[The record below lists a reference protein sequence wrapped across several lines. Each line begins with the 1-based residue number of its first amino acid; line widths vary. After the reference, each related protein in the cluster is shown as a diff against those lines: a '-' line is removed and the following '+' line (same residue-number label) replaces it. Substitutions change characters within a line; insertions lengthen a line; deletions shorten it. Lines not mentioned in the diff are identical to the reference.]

1 MLIALQ
7 YNTFKRVY
15 PNNQVSA
22 LRFYHFIT
30 YSFLLIC
37 CPTAAGQD
45 VSRGVHLII
54 DQSANEET
62 FRINTKKSGPD
73 STALSEYLADL
84 RFELIKDGYLA
95 ASFDSVVWRG
105 DTATAHLVSGKRY
118 KWANLTRGNVREEML
133 SKAGYREKFFN
144 ETHFNPLQVARLLE
158 ALLDEAE
165 NHGYPFAQIKFDEIS
180 IEDEVISARLDMDLN
195 TYTVI
200 DSIIIKGAL
209 ATNRRVIENHLGLV
223 KNAPYNQAKL
233 SKIPVRLREL
243 PYVKV
248 IKPFELGMRD
258 GKADVYLYLDNKKA
272 SNFDGVLGVLPNPV
286 TGDIVFTGDVTLD
299 LMNAL
304 KRGETINLRWQRL
317 QTRTQQL
324 DLRMAY
330 PFLFNT
336 PLGVEVKANL
346 FRQDTLFS
354 QVNLKAALQY
364 FFRGGKQVKVFVED
378 AQANVISPTAYQQGR
393 FVDSRTTMFGLGVM
407 TNTLDYRFNPRSGYF
422 IEAEAAA
429 GTKRIQENP
438 QLDAS
443 FYDGINLSSE
453 IYNANLL
460 AGLHLPAGRRAT
472 VLLRVRGGYFLNDNM
487 FQNEAYR
494 IGGLKSIRGFDEQTI
509 FATGYAVGT
518 VEFRYLLEENSNVFL
533 FADQGVYEN
542 RINQELEQD
551 TPFGFGGG
559 INFETGAGIFSLT
572 YALGRQFDNNIELR
586 GGKIHFGFVSFF

>member
-1 MLIALQ
+1 M
-7 YNTFKRVY
+7 
-15 PNNQVSA
+15 
-22 LRFYHFIT
+22 RFYHIIAF
-30 YSFLLIC
+30 SFLLIC
-37 CPTAAGQD
+37 SGKAAGQD
-45 VSRGVHLII
+45 ASRSIHLII
-54 DQSANEET
+54 DQSGNEEI
-62 FRINTKKSGPD
+62 FRINVQKGGLD
-73 STALSEYLADL
+73 STEIGEYLANV
-84 RFELIKDGYLA
+84 RYELIEDGYLA
-95 ASFDSVVWRG
+95 ASFDSVHRSG
-105 DTATAHLVSGKRY
+105 DTITARLISGKRY
-118 KWANLTRGNVREEML
+118 KWANLTRGDVREEML
-133 SKAGYREKFFN
+133 SKAGYREKFFRG
-144 ETHFNPLQVARLLE
+144 THFNPLQVARLLE
-158 ALLDEAE
+158 GLLDEAE
-165 NHGYPFAQIKFDEIS
+165 NNGYPFAQIRFDDIF
-180 IEDEVISARLDMDLN
+180 IEDDVISASLDMELN
-195 TYTVI
+195 SYTVI
-200 DSIIIKGAL
+200 DSIIIKGEL
-209 ATNRRVIENHLGLV
+209 ATNRRVIENHLGLE
-223 KNAPYNQAKL
+223 KNAPYNQSKL
-233 SKIPVRLREL
+233 QKIPVRLREL

-248 IKPFELGMRD
+248 IKPYELGMRE
-258 GKADVYLYLDNKKA
+258 GKTDVYLYLDNKKA
-272 SNFDGVLGVLPNPV
+272 SNFDGVIGVLPNPV

-336 PLGVEVKANL
+336 PLGVEFKANL

-354 QVNLKAALQY
+354 QVNLNAAIQY
-364 FFRGGKQVKVFVED
+364 FFQGGKQVKVFVED

-393 FVDSRTTMFGLGVM
+393 FVDSRTTMFGLGVT

-429 GTKRIQENP
+429 GTKRIQQNT

-443 FYDGINLSSE
+443 FYDNINLNSE
-453 IYNANLL
+453 IYNVNLL
-460 AGLHLPAGRRAT
+460 AGVHVPVGRRAT
-472 VLLRVRGGYFLNDNM
+472 VLLRLRGGYFLNDNM

-509 FATGYAVGT
+509 FATGYAIGT
-518 VEFRYLLEENSNVFL
+518 AEFRYLLEENSNVF
-533 FADQGVYEN
+533 FFVDQGTYEN